1 MAPEVVDQFVEDLL
15 KVPARVW
22 RETFDGPLHYDDLDQ
37 LASIETPALLL
48 WGDNDRLVGRQMQE
62 DLEARIAHAE
72 LVVYPGA
79 SHTPRWDD
87 PSRFASDT
95 ARMVKRVAVEEPR

>member
-1 MAPEVVDQFVEDLL
+1 
-15 KVPARVW
+15 
-22 RETFDGPLHYDDLDQ
+22 
-37 LASIETPALLL
+37 
-48 WGDNDRLVGRQMQE
+48 MQE
-62 DLEARIAHAE
+62 DLEARIADAE

-95 ARMVKRVAVEEPR
+95 ASLVKRVAVEEPR